1 MSINVVCISG
11 NLTRDPEKRGKKDSP
26 VLSFGIAVNDRV
38 KKGDEWEDRPNF
50 FDCTIFGNRAKS
62 LSNIL
67 KKGMPVT
74 IKGKLHYS
82 SWETEDGSKRSKV
95 DITVEEIVLPPRSKG
110 SNASE
115 DDGDDW

>member
-1 MSINVVCISG
+1 MAINVVCVSG
-11 NLTRDPEKRGKKDSP
+11 NLTRDPEKRGKKDNP

-50 FDCTIFGNRAKS
+50 FDCTVFGNRAKS
-62 LSNIL
+62 LGKIL

-82 SWETEDGSKRSKV
+82 SWENDEGEKRSKV
-95 DITVEEIVLPPRSKG
+95 DITVEELTLPPKSKG
-110 SNASE
+110 SDSSDEGE
-115 DDGDDW
+115 DW

>member
-1 MSINVVCISG
+1 MAINVVCVSG
-11 NLTRDPEKRGKKDSP
+11 NLTRDPEKRGKKDNP

-50 FDCTIFGNRAKS
+50 FDCTVFGNRAKS
-62 LSNIL
+62 LSKIL

-82 SWETEDGSKRSKV
+82 SWENDEGEKRSKV
-95 DITVEEIVLPPRSKG
+95 DITVEELTIPPKSKN
-110 SNASE
+110 SKDSE
-115 DDGDDW
+115 DDWND